1 MPMSMREQQARDEAN
16 YFIEKNAKQ
25 LDALIDGVADN
36 VVKFFG
42 GERMKNDIVVNL
54 GQMVRRGL
62 EEHFG
67 PGGKLFVL
75 IKDGSLRVEV
85 HEDDD
90 FDDLTKGPHVMIL
103 ALLGTTE
110 PPKPSSKKVE
120 QHPADKAVG
129 AMFKEKGGGPI
140 GHA

>member
-1 MPMSMREQQARDEAN
+1 MPMGMREQQARDEAK
-16 YFIEKNAKQ
+16 YFIEKNAEQ
-25 LDALIDGVADN
+25 LNALIDGVAAN

-42 GERMKNDIVVNL
+42 GERTEKDIKDNL
-54 GQMVRRGL
+54 GSMVRRGL
-62 EEHFG
+62 EEHYG
-67 PGGKLFVL
+67 PSGKLFVI

-110 PPKPSSKKVE
+110 PPKASKKVE
-120 QHPADKAVG
+120 QHPADRAVG
-129 AMFKEKGGGPI
+129 AMLKEKGGGPI